1 MRHFWFSIFW
11 SVSIFFLCLM
21 STEDLPSI
29 DYLQLLSFDK
39 LVHAI
44 LFGLLSLS
52 LLVAFRRQNKVN
64 YIRKKAILIAVL
76 FSLIYGLILEIV
88 QYSLVEDRTG
98 EVYDIVANMLGCAL
112 GIVFF
117 RLIYGKQ
124 LFSAS

>member
-52 LLVAFRRQNKVN
+52 LLVTFRRQNKVN

>member
-1 MRHFWFSIFW
+1 M
-11 SVSIFFLCLM
+11 CLM